1 VREFI
6 EECRREWRRLRVPA
20 DVADEMAA
28 DLEADLAEAAAEGAS
43 PEAVLGAAAREPRS
57 LAASWAQAR
66 GVARPLR
73 LRRKLVA
80 FSAILIVAVLA
91 SGAAIL
97 LFPGSR
103 TEIGLPVP
111 PAARPMPP
119 SSTSA
124 STPPPRVTI
133 PDDSGR
139 TLGLVLILVGLAG
152 GAVVVVGRP
161 WRASGAVLA
170 P

>member
-1 VREFI
+1 
-6 EECRREWRRLRVPA
+6 
-20 DVADEMAA
+20 
-28 DLEADLAEAAAEGAS
+28 
-43 PEAVLGAAAREPRS
+43 VLGAAAYDPRS

-66 GVARPLR
+66 GVTRPPR

-80 FSAILIVAVLA
+80 FAAILIVAVSA
-91 SGAAIL
+91 GGAGLL

-103 TEIGLPVP
+103 TEIGLPES
-111 PAARPMPP
+111 PAARPSPP

-139 TLGLVLILVGLAG
+139 TLGLVLVLVGLAG
-152 GAVVVVGRP
+152 GAIVVVGRP